1 MKKFVC
7 TILALVM
14 VVSLMACGS
23 KNSPEAD
30 KKTSK
35 DLGIFTIADEKTGT
49 VTVVDK
55 DGNILT
61 GYAVDKDGNILNDKG
76 EVIIAAADVEA
87 LVMDPAGL
95 DTNTDDGKKPA
106 EKTDAKDNKAED
118 KKTDGD
124 KNAAGESK
132 QDNTSPAAPGSDN
145 SKTPSANTNTTKP
158 STPSTPSQPTN
169 PTKPSNPTTPTNPTK
184 PSTPTH
190 KHSYSTKTVAAT
202 CTSGGYTL
210 HTCSCGDSY
219 KDNTTK
225 ALGHSYSSKVVAPTS
240 SAKGYTQH
248 TCSRC
253 GDSYKDNYTDP
264 VKPAH
269 THSYSKSV
277 TKPTCTD
284 DGYTTY
290 TCSCGKSYTDNYT
303 DALGHSWQKTSSVCK
318 CYCGACFDN
327 ADDWGAHAKPYY
339 LADEDGH
346 DGYSVVSVYTCSR
359 CGATK

>member
-1 MKKFVC
+1 
-7 TILALVM
+7 M

-23 KNSPEAD
+23 KNSPEAE

-55 DGNILT
+55 DGNVLT

-76 EVIIAAADVEA
+76 EVIINAADVEA
-87 LVMDPAGL
+87 LVTDPTGL
-95 DTNTDDGKKPA
+95 DTNTDDGKKPS
-106 EKTDAKDNKAED
+106 EKTDAKDNKDAKADD
-118 KKTDGD
+118 KKNEDNKTG
-124 KNAAGESK
+124 AGETK
-132 QDNTSPAAPGSDN
+132 QDNTSPAAPSSNN
-145 SKTPSANTNTTKP
+145 SKTPGSNTNTTKP
-158 STPSTPSQPTN
+158 STPTQPTN

-225 ALGHSYSSKVVAPTS
+225 ALGHNYSSKVVAPTS

-269 THSYSKSV
+269 THDYSKSV

-303 DALGHSWQKTSSVCK
+303 DALGHDWTRVGRIQ
-318 CYCGACFDN
+318 CYCGEYFSN
-327 ADDWGAHAKPYY
+327 DDEWEAHSKPLM
-339 LADEDGH
+339 LAGVSGH
-346 DGYSVVSVYTCSR
+346 GGYKSASYSVCNR